1 MAGGAFVNGA
11 AAGRAAQ
18 YEYKI
23 TPYFIFACIV
33 AASGGA
39 LFGYDL
45 GVSGQFSSSSSSPVL
60 FSPFPRFFF
69 LSSLVVHTLQLFLA
83 GS

>member
-1 MAGGAFVNGA
+1 MAGGAFEDTEA
-11 AAGRAAQ
+11 AKRAHL

-23 TPYFIFACIV
+23 TGYFIFSCIV

-45 GVSGQFSSSSSSPVL
+45 GVSGGFL
-60 FSPFPRFFF
+60 FLFLFFIYSF
-69 LSSLVVHTLQLFLA
+69 LLLQLWSLA
-83 GS
+83 LLFDLGFFRYVLC

>member
-1 MAGGAFVNGA
+1 MAGGAFEDTEA
-11 AAGRAAQ
+11 AKRAHL

-23 TPYFIFACIV
+23 TGYFIFSCIV

-45 GVSGQFSSSSSSPVL
+45 GVSGE
-60 FSPFPRFFF
+60 FFF
-69 LSSLVVHTLQLFLA
+69 VYSFLLLQLWSLA
-83 GS
+83 LLFDLGFFRYVLC